1 MLFFRLRRDRG
12 MSQELS
18 RLVLKLFRPTYH
30 RSCDCYSAT
39 LNSHNTICRRKV
51 RYENSKTTNL
61 RFDICSLFCPGTV
74 QNKPP
79 NVWVYIGKSEP
90 LILSRTKC
98 RHPSMSPC
106 RTVRRI
112 IIPPSEFVIPF
123 LISVPDVSQHLDA
136 VSAV

>member
-1 MLFFRLRRDRG
+1 MLFFRLRRATARRG
-12 MSQELS
+12 ELHGF
-18 RLVLKLFRPTYH
+18 VPKLFRPTYH

-61 RFDICSLFCPGTV
+61 RFDICSLFCPGTAP
-74 QNKPP
+74 NKPQ

-90 LILSRTKC
+90 SILSRIKC

-106 RTVRRI
+106 RTIRRI

-123 LISVPDVSQHLDA
+123 LISVPAKLNRESTRT
-136 VSAV
+136 